1 MQANPK
7 PTLPH
12 INKMSNVS
20 LHLYLFM
27 RKSIIKIL
35 MSSSGKADFK
45 RIFMYESSISNTPKQ
60 HIMKIIIA
68 ERHPQ
73 PHALL
78 NLFFEIVAPNPRR
91 KNMHPN
97 IITGAIAH
105 INFNKNIITILFF

>member
-1 MQANPK
+1 
-7 PTLPH
+7 
-12 INKMSNVS
+12 
-20 LHLYLFM
+20 
-27 RKSIIKIL
+27 
-35 MSSSGKADFK
+35 
-45 RIFMYESSISNTPKQ
+45 
-60 HIMKIIIA
+60 MKIIIA